1 MHETDHNQHGKVNY
15 GWTTAEVSDWF
26 LGSIQV
32 EVNQN
37 SNAEALKIDTEPQKW
52 AWTPLNLNSW
62 PYKIEHLNRN
72 KILILLKMSRIQY
85 KITHHINLSKRY
97 AEDPNK
103 F

>member
-52 AWTPLNLNSW
+52 A
-62 PYKIEHLNRN
+62 
-72 KILILLKMSRIQY
+72 
-85 KITHHINLSKRY
+85 
-97 AEDPNK
+97 
-103 F
+103 